1 MGSRTTLETY
11 FALPFLM
18 YNIVL
23 RLIGK
28 VIKIESVKSHNPGN
42 THENCIKECA

>member
-1 MGSRTTLETY
+1 VSNRIALEIY
-11 FALPFLM
+11 FAPPFLM

-28 VIKIESVKSHNPGN
+28 VIKIEGVKSHNPGN
-42 THENCIKECA
+42 TDEDYIKECA